1 MKIVLICN
9 FLLKQLKEK
18 KQKKKKKNENDKNKT
33 FLMKNNRKMP
43 KSKCRH
49 KVTFV
54 TVNSP
59 H

>member
-18 KQKKKKKNENDKNKT
+18 KKKKKKNENVKNKT